1 MTAAKQYFAA
11 VFFTFM
17 LEYYLC
23 IDMYQQMAHF
33 YAHINILN

>member
-23 IDMYQQMAHF
+23 IDMTNKWHTSM
-33 YAHINILN
+33 HI